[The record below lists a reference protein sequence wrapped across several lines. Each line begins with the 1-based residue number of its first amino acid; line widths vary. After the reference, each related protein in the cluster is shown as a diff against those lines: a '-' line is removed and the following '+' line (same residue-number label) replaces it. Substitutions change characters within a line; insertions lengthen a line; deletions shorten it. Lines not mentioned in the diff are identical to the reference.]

1 MKGFKVRN
9 GGFLGLYLLICLMA
23 IYGMSL
29 PSLQAFELTEKQ
41 GVRLSA
47 PNGGESWVLGQTKE
61 IKWVYTG
68 PQAASQRWKLVLIKG
83 QNAVGTIADNVSG
96 DRYNWKVGQY
106 TGGTA
111 VLASDYKIFIWN
123 EATAQ
128 VRDAS
133 DGFFEIK
140 FVSVGGPLQEKKP
153 SVKMEKKPPEME
165 KKPPD
170 VERRIETPAMQ
181 LLPDLVIKEVGCKKE
196 HWYPTGGAWGQ
207 SVNNPLV
214 LKMYFQIA
222 NQGDGDAVE
231 GPFARVICHQGIMI
245 CDWIPGTINF
255 SGEKIRFKAKTE
267 TVNILWCRL
276 PETTCRDFSV
286 IVDPDNTI
294 REKNEWNNE
303 FRFTC
308 PE

>member
-1 MKGFKVRN
+1 MKVFKARN

-23 IYGMSL
+23 LYGVALTSV
-29 PSLQAFELTEKQ
+29 QAFELVEQQK
-41 GVRLSA
+41 VRLST
-47 PNGGESWVLGQTKE
+47 PNGGESWILGQTKE
-61 IKWVYTG
+61 IRWVYTG
-68 PQAASQRWKLVLIKG
+68 PQSASQRWKLVLIKG
-83 QNAVGTIADNVSG
+83 QTPIGTIADNVAG

-111 VLASDYKIFIWN
+111 VLASDYKIWIAN

-133 DGFFEIK
+133 DRFFEIK
-140 FVSVGGPLQEKKP
+140 FVSVGGPLEEKKP
-153 SVKMEKKPPEME
+153 SVKLEKKPPEME

-181 LLPDLVIKEVGCKKE
+181 LLPDLVIKEVGCVKE
-196 HWYPTGGAWGQ
+196 YWFPTGGAWAQ
-207 SVNNPLV
+207 SGNNPLV
-214 LKMYFQIA
+214 LKMHFHIA
-222 NQGDGDAVE
+222 NQGDGDTVE
-231 GPFARVICHQGIMI
+231 KPFASVICHQGIMI
-245 CDWIPGTINF
+245 CDWIPGTINW
-255 SGEKIRFKAKTE
+255 SGEKIPLKAKTE
-267 TVNILWCRL
+267 TVKILWCRL

-294 REKNEWNNE
+294 REKNELNNE